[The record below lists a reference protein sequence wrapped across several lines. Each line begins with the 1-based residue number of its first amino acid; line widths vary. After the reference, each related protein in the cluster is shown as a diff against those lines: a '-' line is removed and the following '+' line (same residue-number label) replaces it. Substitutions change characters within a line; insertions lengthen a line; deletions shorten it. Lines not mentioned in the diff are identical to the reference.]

1 MSLNWNH
8 IKQMH
13 LCMHKTMAEI
23 LVHKYLLIRLNIYA
37 PFFSRDVYDM
47 YIPINI
53 IKMEWNLS
61 V

>member
-1 MSLNWNH
+1 
-8 IKQMH
+8 
-13 LCMHKTMAEI
+13 MHKTMAEI